1 MFKKIVLGS
10 VDLSDVSDDFKWYTL
25 VTQFNYEEKVLENIK
40 DGLIATNQQDLV
52 CDCFVPIKY
61 KKETN
66 LLADGT
72 TSDRIRKTKGAF
84 SNYIFIKCKLT
95 ETLWNMFRTT
105 TGVAVIP
112 TVGGIPVS
120 VTEDEI
126 NRIKEIQKAEGFSNE
141 ELKCLR
147 KKENEKYSIL
157 RKEK

>member
-1 MFKKIVLGS
+1 MEQQVIESEKQKELFQIIFKSSIS
-10 VDLSDVSDDFKWYTL
+10 FSDK
-25 VTQFNYEEKVLENIK
+25 
-40 DGLIATNQQDLV
+40 A
-52 CDCFVPIKY
+52 
-61 KKETN
+61 
-66 LLADGT
+66 
-72 TSDRIRKTKGAF
+72 
-84 SNYIFIKCKLT
+84 CKLT

>member
-84 SNYIFIKCKLT
+84 SNYIFIK
-95 ETLWNMFRTT
+95 
-105 TGVAVIP
+105 I
-112 TVGGIPVS
+112 
-120 VTEDEI
+120 
-126 NRIKEIQKAEGFSNE
+126 IQKNIYSKFSTFI
-141 ELKCLR
+141 K
-147 KKENEKYSIL
+147 
-157 RKEK
+157 